1 MYMYG
6 HKRHSKTVF
15 KSRRS
20 FIFLKWLILFLISS
34 PCKEY
39 YMYISYSVFGK
50 RLLHVNYMYSWPGF
64 MECKRKCTRAY
75 LSRAKMTPPPPLQ
88 PVHFRL
94 PNPPFPRHTQQ
105 RFTSGYSVRPHLHTS
120 KCNSPKVTVP
130 KRIACNPVLYTKYI
144 HHIHTETTSFL
155 QWEITEPGGHFATSL
170 CQYYISIPIM
180 DLWKTDFNIRR
191 NIRSLAYRPLT
202 PSTCFRK
209 YWNYK
214 FSSQQFR
221 G

>member
-75 LSRAKMTPPPPLQ
+75 LSRAKMTPPPPSNQ
-88 PVHFRL
+88 CI
-94 PNPPFPRHTQQ
+94 
-105 RFTSGYSVRPHLHTS
+105 SGYQIPPSPDIHSKDLRLDTLFGHTFTLL
-120 KCNSPKVTVP
+120 NA
-130 KRIACNPVLYTKYI
+130 IA
-144 HHIHTETTSFL
+144 
-155 QWEITEPGGHFATSL
+155 Q
-170 CQYYISIPIM
+170 
-180 DLWKTDFNIRR
+180 R
-191 NIRSLAYRPLT
+191 
-202 PSTCFRK
+202 
-209 YWNYK
+209 
-214 FSSQQFR
+214 
-221 G
+221 